1 LAGRFSHGRREERA
15 GGLFFASQK
24 AMAQETVTDILKRYK
39 DRGACV

>member
-15 GGLFFASQK
+15 GGLFFASQNSV
-24 AMAQETVTDILKRYK
+24 AQEIVTDIFKRYK